1 MTDQS
6 SPSLKKR
13 LILMGALMTLLVG
26 GLVGFNLF
34 KRAMMQKYLAGG
46 AAHPPPVVTA
56 QVVQRTNWQPS
67 FDTIGSLRAA
77 RGVQLSV
84 EVAGLVRR
92 VAFKAGD
99 EVQAGQTLVE
109 MVDDAERAAVQTQEA
124 GLDLARLT
132 LKRDEAQYAV
142 HAISQAQLEMDR
154 AEVVS
159 RTAQRDQALALLA
172 RKKVTAPFAGQM
184 GITTVN
190 PGQYLNPG
198 DKIASLQTVHQLLVD
213 FNLPQQFLG
222 RIAVGQWVHL
232 SFEAWPGKTFAAR
245 VVARNPEVDASTRN
259 VQVEARLE
267 PVAVPLLPGT
277 FAHVIWDY
285 DQAAPRLTLPQSAI
299 AFNPYGATVF
309 VIQRGPRGAPP
320 KVQQAFITTGATRGD
335 QIVVLSGLRAG
346 DEVVTSGQLKLKSG
360 MSVAISTAAA
370 PPFAAA
376 PTPQE
381 Q

>member
-245 VVARNPEVDASTRN
+245 VAARNPEVDASTRN

>member
-13 LILMGALMTLLVG
+13 LILMGTLMALLVG
-26 GLVGFNLF
+26 GLEGFNLF

-56 QVVQRTNWQPS
+56 LVVQRTNWQPS

-309 VIQRGPRGAPP
+309 VIQRGSRGAPP

>member
-1 MTDQS
+1 MTVQPA
-6 SPSLKKR
+6 PSLKKR

-34 KRAMMQKYLAGG
+34 KRTMMQKYLAGG
-46 AAHPPPVVTA
+46 AAHPPQVVTT
-56 QVVQRTNWQPS
+56 QIIRRTNWQSS
-67 FDTIGSLRAA
+67 FNTIGSLRAA
-77 RGVQLSV
+77 RGVQVSV
-84 EVAGLVRR
+84 EVPGLVRQ

-109 MVDDAERAAVQTQEA
+109 MVDDAERAALQTQAA
-124 GLDLARLT
+124 GLELARLT

-142 HAISQAQLEMDR
+142 HAISQAQLEVDR
-154 AEVVS
+154 ADVDS
-159 RTAQRDQALALLA
+159 RTAQRDQAQALLA
-172 RKKVTAPFAGQM
+172 KKKVTAPFAGQM

-198 DKIASLQTVHQLLVD
+198 DKIATLQTVHQLLVD

-222 RIAVGQWVHL
+222 RINVGQTVHL
-232 SFEAWPGKTFAAR
+232 TFEAWPGKTFAAR
-245 VVARNPEVDASTRN
+245 VVARSPEVDAATRN

-267 PVAVPLLPGT
+267 PVAVALLPGA
-277 FAHVIWDY
+277 FVHVTWDY
-285 DQAAPRLTLPQSAI
+285 GQAEPHLTLPQSAI

-309 VIQRGPRGAPP
+309 VVRRETRSTPP
-320 KVQQAFITTGATRGD
+320 KAQQVFITTGATRGD
-335 QIVVLSGLRAG
+335 QIAVLSGLEEG

-360 MSVAISTAAA
+360 IPVAISTTAA